1 MDLAAMAELQR
12 YLPLDDATWA
22 SFVPGLIAVA
32 VFVVVL
38 FWSWR
43 RLISGSVNRKRQF
56 PRLAY
61 EADITNPL
69 RQMDYVKAVDFEV
82 QPLLNKSEFQILLLL
97 EAVVRDLDAGF
108 RVMAQTSL
116 GEVLRPK
123 RTWRQSDA
131 DFAYRSIN
139 SKRADFIIVDRF
151 GLTVVAVEYQGRGH
165 YQGNAVLRDA
175 VKREAFLKAN
185 VAFVEVPA
193 DFKKADVMRGVRSVL
208 ERHANGRPPLL
219 PV

>member
-1 MDLAAMAELQR
+1 MSELHR
-12 YLPLDDATWA
+12 YLLLDGWSWPSTL
-22 SFVPGLIAVA
+22 PGLVALA
-32 VFVVVL
+32 VFVAVL

-43 RLISGSVNRKRQF
+43 RLISGSARREHQF
-56 PRLAY
+56 PRDDY
-61 EADITNPL
+61 ETHISNPA

-82 QPLLNKSEFQILLLL
+82 QPLLNKSEFQVLLLL
-97 EAVVRDLDAGF
+97 EAVVRDLNAGF

-123 RTWRQSDA
+123 RTSRQSDA

-139 SKRADFIIVDRF
+139 SKRADFVIVDRQ
-151 GLTVVAVEYQGRGH
+151 GLAVVAVEYQGRGH

-185 VAFVEVPA
+185 VAFVEVAA
-193 DFKKADVMRGVRSVL
+193 DFKKADVMRGVRSIL